1 MQVQGGINM
10 LTSIFKRVSAVAI
23 AGTIITGTMAV
34 PANAW
39 TSTLAN
45 KTETAISEDF
55 SSFSSTAV
63 QVMDETPAPFADN
76 PYITVNRYH
85 ATDNGNY
92 PSGFKA
98 SIGDNNSLSLM
109 GKQGARAVLYNK
121 SGSTSVQPGDV
132 ITVTFKYKYDA
143 KQKRMRVN
151 LNDSPTSRSN
161 FVYITSNGTNNDAK
175 SYASD
180 AGKARILSIN
190 MGHGRVMET
199 EVEDGNSW
207 QGPQIS
213 KDAWN
218 AITITIDTAND
229 DYEGQ
234 QTIKVQSGSNY
245 FIGYYDADYTGDG
258 DTTYDSIDNIS
269 SITFDTDG
277 YLWGK
282 GGTETAEDGKVGEA
296 SPNCWIDDISVKVT
310 GDRPEYQSDLSNTI
324 TDEDFSNLTGGWSSG
339 GDYIDKKTPLAGT
352 SAKYSRY
359 GTSGTGAAG
368 YPVSSNDKAL
378 KISSDTKDHAVA
390 VHFDADTTVTAGA
403 TINMSFDYYQTNQND
418 MYVMLQGLNDKG
430 IAHKYISSTNSYGYS
445 QGTNKGAGWYG
456 PNHTCYAATADRAAI
471 IATTGINEKNSY
483 AYQNVFTPVYGHNGG
498 NTAQNTFGT
507 GKWYTIELS
516 INTQNKDYGNKQ
528 TLSLKYKERGAT
540 TYTQEYLSYLDAD
553 ATTIGDDKIDAL
565 TLFKGFD
572 IGVTTANSDNGCTA
586 YIDNVKAVVTR
597 SGFEAW
603 GAASEGHEEE
613 NNTFTPGQTMTIK
626 AAADPALFAKKDSA
640 KMTLFVALYDNDGR
654 LDGLKAK
661 TSEMSNNNQII
672 ESNSFS
678 THNSFKTFLWETDT
692 FSPNVEPMTFMP
704 KINSTV
710 LETVG
715 CISSEGVYGKTADD
729 TVTVMTGENDG
740 RKIFTPQYVYNA
752 DTENNGLRHL
762 SFSVASNGDAYIEA
776 DLLSGN
782 DRLFDNQMFAV
793 LTNGYFRFFG
803 ENIYTKTFIHD
814 KWYLIDILLDSNS
827 NKAKLYVDGVLL
839 ADADLPG
846 YSSESVNGTLIVK
859 KSWNNVYLD
868 DISLTSD
875 DNDPSVTF
883 MSNSPYYANMISTE
897 DGTIDTYSQN
907 SSRFIQKLRT
917 EGASNAVL
925 LNSDGTEN
933 TDATMSANKY
943 LRITTDEG
951 KSLYYTTKAGTD
963 TYLSSIASVD
973 IENEVHSDTE
983 GYYVYEQPDI
993 SKLKGSALDASFTLG
1008 NASTI
1013 NANGFVQRDGDHFVL
1028 SNTNEEIKFWGTNL
1042 GGDQIL
1048 MEEKDAEAIADRIAA
1063 SGFNIVRIHNFDT
1076 TSDSRGILRVNPDTN
1091 KIDVDP
1097 VKMNK
1102 LCYLLTQLKN
1112 RGIYWYLDQSVS
1124 RPIYEQD
1131 EVDYHDTTSMF
1142 PSGFWNQSLINVQ
1155 NEYSNSLLGYVNPY
1169 TGTKLSDDPA
1179 LAMIDLT
1186 NEKEIFNMDLD
1197 ASAGYYAELRT
1208 KFNDWLKTKYS
1219 SRTQLLLAWYK
1230 SGKTGLKTTEDPWS
1244 TDKPVDIMSPSDG
1257 GYNLSPA
1264 RNKDSTEFLTKV
1276 QKDFCATRTEYLKNT
1291 VGVKCPISGGT
1302 AFGWAQTQLYYA
1314 LSDNDYLSMH
1324 QYWAHPTGFI
1334 SQAGVQ
1340 YDRRSQ
1346 FEVPYNTSDENDSL
1360 GLIGTL
1366 SATRV
1371 YGMPYVIDEWNL
1383 CPPNSHTSEGP
1394 MLMSAYS
1401 SLNNWNALHFA
1412 FGGKGYIEQLNAGED
1427 FSYDNPFSSAEN
1439 PIQTAVFPTASIM
1452 FQRGDVTEAN
1462 SGYYSMIEKSDLYVC
1477 EGTGIWVGTH
1487 FLPSRYNG
1495 HLGLIGKTG
1504 SAYNVDGLS
1513 NGIVNDENLK
1523 TTADSVDSG
1532 DRRFVSST
1540 NELTADLTNKFFTA
1554 NTDGTQVVSGFIG
1567 GKTVSLNDIDFKINN
1582 DYATVSLTSID
1593 KDNSSI
1599 KNANSLLLTLAGE
1612 AQPYGQI
1619 SEKVADSNNNEIKVV
1634 GKAPLM
1640 TEQITGEITLKLSG
1654 NYSVYA
1660 LTSSG
1665 ERKKQVDI
1673 TPVNGGFKFNV
1684 TRDME
1689 TMHFEIVKN

>member
-10 LTSIFKRVSAVAI
+10 VKSIFKRVSAVAI
-23 AGTIITGTMAV
+23 AGTILTGTMAV
-34 PANAW
+34 PASAKVSVPVPH
-39 TSTLAN
+39 TSTILSDNFDSYTVCQDSLTRAV
-45 KTETAISEDF
+45 KTFAQNSDIIYKRYSPENWG
-55 SSFSSTAV
+55 SSYIDIENDTKDGNILSAWYTHGLRINYNNPNGSTAV
-63 QVMDETPAPFADN
+63 Q
-76 PYITVNRYH
+76 
-85 ATDNGNY
+85 
-92 PSGFKA
+92 
-98 SIGDNNSLSLM
+98 
-109 GKQGARAVLYNK
+109 
-121 SGSTSVQPGDV
+121 PGDSV
-132 ITVTFKYKYDA
+132 TVSFRFQYNIA
-143 KQKRMRVN
+143 SARINVN
-151 LNDSPTSRSN
+151 LNDANTRFDMISSTDQTGDVANANWADTKYGRILTINPTYSRIAVSDN
-161 FVYITSNGTNNDAK
+161 WDRGRINLKTDTWYDVSVTINTRDAEYDDRQTLTAK
-175 SYASD
+175 SGSWKMVGYFD
-180 AGKARILSIN
+180 AN
-190 MGHGRVMET
+190 
-199 EVEDGNSW
+199 
-207 QGPQIS
+207 
-213 KDAWN
+213 
-218 AITITIDTAND
+218 
-229 DYEGQ
+229 
-234 QTIKVQSGSNY
+234 
-245 FIGYYDADYTGDG
+245 YTGDG
-258 DTTYDSIDNIS
+258 DTTYDLLS
-269 SITFDTDG
+269 SVDSLQFDTTDAMYG
-277 YLWGK
+277 T
-282 GGTETAEDGKVGEA
+282 GGDTKLK
-296 SPNCWIDDISVKVT
+296 IDDILIQKT
-310 GDRPEYQSDLSNTI
+310 GNSTEYQSDFGTTLIN
-324 TDEDFSNLTGGWSSG
+324 EDFSNLTGSWSYSN
-339 GDYIDKKTPLAGT
+339 DWHNNTDRKASLAGT
-352 SAKYSRY
+352 TAKYSTIA
-359 GTSGTGAAG
+359 GKGSGMAG
-368 YPVSSNDKAL
+368 YPTSSTEKAL
-378 KISSDTKDHAVA
+378 KISSADKDHAVA
-390 VHFDADTTVTAGA
+390 VHLNADTTVTPGA
-403 TINMSFDYYQTNQND
+403 VVNMSFDYYQTNQNA
-418 MYVMLQGLNDKG
+418 MYVMLQGLQDKG
-430 IAHKYISSTNSYGYS
+430 IAHKYISSTSLYGYDK
-445 QGTNKGAGWYG
+445 GTSKGYGWYG
-456 PNHTCYAATADRAAI
+456 PYMGSYAATADKTAI
-471 IATTGINEKNSY
+471 IASTGIGGGDNDPT
-483 AYQNVFTPVYGHNGG
+483 AFTPVYGHNRS
-498 NTAQNTFGT
+498 NTAQNTFVAGE
-507 GKWYTIELS
+507 WYTIELS
-516 INTQNKDYGNKQ
+516 INTRNKDHGNKQ
-528 TLSLKYKERGAT
+528 TLSLKYKKRSAD
-540 TYTQEYLSYLDAD
+540 TYLQEYLSYLDTD
-553 ATTIGDDKIDAL
+553 ATTIGDDKVDAL
-565 TLFKGFD
+565 SVFKGFD
-572 IGVTTANSDNGCTA
+572 IGVTTANPDNGCTA

-603 GAASEGHEEE
+603 GAASEGHEAE
-613 NNTFTPGQTMTIK
+613 NDTFTPGQEMTIK

-661 TSEMSNNNQII
+661 TSEMSNSNPII
-672 ESNSFS
+672 ESAAFN
-678 THNSFKTFLWETDT
+678 TNNSFKTFLWETDT

-740 RKIFTPQYVYNA
+740 RKIFTPQYVYNT
-752 DTENNGLRHL
+752 DTQNNGLRHL

-793 LTNGYFRFFG
+793 LTNGYIRFFG
-803 ENIYTKTFIHD
+803 ENVLTKTFIQD
-814 KWYLIDILLDSNS
+814 KWYLIDIILDSNT
-827 NKAKLYVDGVLL
+827 NKAKLYVDGDLVKTS
-839 ADADLPG
+839 DLPD
-846 YSSESVNGTLIVK
+846 YQSDSVSGALIVK

-883 MSNSPYYANMISTE
+883 MSNSPYYANMISYE
-897 DGTIDTYSQN
+897 DSTIDTYNQN
-907 SSRFIQKLRT
+907 SARFIQKLRT

-925 LNSDGTEN
+925 LNSDGTVN

-951 KSLYYTTKAGTD
+951 KSIYYTTKAGTD

-1008 NASTI
+1008 NADTI
-1013 NANGFVQRDGDHFVL
+1013 NANGFVKRDGDHFVL

-1048 MEEKDAEAIADRIAA
+1048 MEKKDAEAIADRIAA

-1142 PSGFWNQSLINVQ
+1142 PSGFWNQSLIDVQ